1 LPPLEGGYHFG
12 MTKTAPFAALALFV
26 ATVGGTPL
34 GAQTAAPTPA
44 AASSPASQSS
54 SEKLRENPK
63 AQYLLVKTVVGQSI
77 GVVDARA
84 RAIEPAG
91 YNLLKYCWTA
101 ENVMGDWAERAGL
114 AGEMVTRA
122 LEARSWQRDLVRAGY
137 TEAVVAE
144 AIGKYEA
151 MLLESG
157 FAEAGRARAVERLV
171 GELDALRRATPGA
184 TEVRAVERCERER
197 RSLGLNVVTV
207 PEGGRA
213 RFMPYV
219 LHQLCHAQQL
229 DADDPVRCDYWM
241 NGKADGPTGF
251 AGETV
256 YSVRWS
262 DGTTAN
268 GRFDPEQ
275 SRATNNTVTLR
286 LRLPK
291 TK

>member
-1 LPPLEGGYHFG
+1 

-26 ATVGGTPL
+26 ATVGGTTVF
-34 GAQTAAPTPA
+34 AQTAVPTA
-44 AASSPASQSS
+44 ATASSPAASQSS

-63 AQYLLVKTVVGQSI
+63 LQYLLVKTVVGQSI

-101 ENVMGDWAERAGL
+101 ENVMGDWVERAGL

-184 TEVRAVERCERER
+184 TEIHAVERCERER
-197 RSLGLNVVTV
+197 RSLGLNVVTS
-207 PEGGRA
+207 
-213 RFMPYV
+213 
-219 LHQLCHAQQL
+219 
-229 DADDPVRCDYWM
+229 
-241 NGKADGPTGF
+241 T
-251 AGETV
+251 
-256 YSVRWS
+256 S
-262 DGTTAN
+262 
-268 GRFDPEQ
+268 
-275 SRATNNTVTLR
+275 
-286 LRLPK
+286 
-291 TK
+291 